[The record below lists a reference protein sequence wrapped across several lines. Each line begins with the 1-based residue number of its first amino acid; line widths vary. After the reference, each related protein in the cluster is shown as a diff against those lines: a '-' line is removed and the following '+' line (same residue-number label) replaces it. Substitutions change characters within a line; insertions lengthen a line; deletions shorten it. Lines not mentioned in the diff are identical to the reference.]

1 MISFWVTDAA
11 RHCIDTYRQHR
22 GAPIGDRF
30 RTRLYD
36 QFGSRI
42 QVSHGA
48 QIFAALDKLTATQ
61 RQIVSAIWDAHA
73 GAAPMAAR
81 LNDPRRTLLRF
92 ELLQTLH
99 QLGINRFRAWRATDL
114 DAVNRFPVFVRRES
128 DHKGPRTGLLRT
140 RREVAAALRA
150 LRFRGDALRNLMI
163 VEFCDSSGRDGVFRK
178 YSAFKVGTRIVA
190 CHAMA
195 SRHWIVKSQRNEP
208 DEIKIAEEIE
218 FMETNPHE
226 GALRRVFEVAGIDF
240 GRVDYGVVDGV
251 PQVWEI
257 NLNPT
262 LGHASGSRRHTS
274 LPEDLRALRDRGRR
288 AFHERLL
295 AAFLEIDTSD
305 DERETTVEIDEN
317 LRARL
322 ELEAAERRR
331 RDWLLTRLHHVYA
344 HPKLGV
350 AARFA
355 LRKLFPRR

>member
-22 GAPIGDRF
+22 GAPIAERF

-36 QFGSRI
+36 QFGSRV

-48 QIFAALDKLTATQ
+48 QIFAAFDKLTATQ
-61 RQIVSAIWDAHA
+61 RQVVSAIWDAHA
-73 GAAPMAAR
+73 AAAPTAAR

-92 ELLQTLH
+92 ELLQALH

-114 DAVNRFPVFVRRES
+114 DHVNRFPVFVRRES
-128 DHKGPRTGLLRT
+128 DHKGPRSGLLRT
-140 RREVAAALRA
+140 RSEVAAALRA
-150 LRFRGDALRNLMI
+150 LRLRGDALRNLMI
-163 VEFCDSSGRDGVFRK
+163 VEFCDSSRRDGLFRK
-178 YSAFKVGTRIVA
+178 YSAFKVGKRIVA

-208 DEIKIAEEIE
+208 NEIRIAEEIE

-226 GALRRVFEVAGIDF
+226 ATLRRVFEVAGVDY

-274 LPEDLRALRDRGRR
+274 LPEDLGAKRDRGRA

-295 AAFLEIDTSD
+295 AAFVEIDTSH
-305 DERETTVEIDEN
+305 DERETTVEIEEK
-317 LRARL
+317 LVARL
-322 ELEAAERRR
+322 ELEAAARRR
-331 RDWLLTRLHHVYA
+331 RDWFLTRLHDVYA

-355 LRKLFPRR
+355 FSRLFPRR